1 MMNRGLMSHHSFGF
15 PILSAEFVLPRM
27 IYSNYTFSSLQLFF
41 LNSHTFSPKEYFP
54 QQSKTVEPKL
64 DNSNIVLFYRQIKKN
79 DDIVTGRP
87 YYFILEKEMEAML
100 SLFWNKSNVVRIS
113 EVSVKH
119 EGYRLHANV
128 STNTEVII

>member
-1 MMNRGLMSHHSFGF
+1 MKLQVKPCYFNLNR
-15 PILSAEFVLPRM
+15 
-27 IYSNYTFSSLQLFF
+27 
-41 LNSHTFSPKEYFP
+41 
-54 QQSKTVEPKL
+54 
-64 DNSNIVLFYRQIKKN
+64 
-79 DDIVTGRP
+79 
-87 YYFILEKEMEAML
+87 EMEEML